1 MSGIQMEKMLV
12 DSIDLDRLT
21 GRGSV
26 EVSLTGKGK
35 SERALI
41 SSLNGKGNF
50 NVADGEI
57 KGLDLLKMLNGAATN
72 LANLATLGGGGGN
85 TTPFSHLT
93 GSWTMTN
100 GIMHNNDLVLD
111 SPGLKAA
118 GAGTVDL
125 PTRTVDYKVT
135 PQVVGLSVPVLIKGP
150 WDNLSYLPDLAG
162 IVQGLPGAVVGG
174 AANVVKGGVGGVTD
188 VVKGVVPGLGGSSS
202 SSGSGSSAGSKT
214 GSGSSSGGGLPNPL
228 KSLFGN

>member
-26 EVSLTGKGK
+26 EVSLAGKGK

-72 LANLATLGGGGGN
+72 VANLATLGGGGN
-85 TTPFSHLT
+85 TTPFSHPT
-93 GSWTMTN
+93 GPCPTTN
-100 GIMHNNDLVLD
+100 RLLEQPHLVL
-111 SPGLKAA
+111 
-118 GAGTVDL
+118 
-125 PTRTVDYKVT
+125 
-135 PQVVGLSVPVLIKGP
+135 
-150 WDNLSYLPDLAG
+150 
-162 IVQGLPGAVVGG
+162 
-174 AANVVKGGVGGVTD
+174 
-188 VVKGVVPGLGGSSS
+188 
-202 SSGSGSSAGSKT
+202 
-214 GSGSSSGGGLPNPL
+214 
-228 KSLFGN
+228 